1 MKYPSRTWASGQ
13 RRGGTSPVVLVL
25 LAGILLALVVLI
37 VVILTQKRSDS
48 PGTSPEPGGHAKPV
62 VTDGQTIQRRDLA
75 APPKSPKPLDD
86 PNRIKETLQAGKTY
100 GVVLKAG
107 LDSRVEDKA
116 WGVKEVVSLAY
127 AAEMQIDRIIEKNDG
142 KKIVELRHFVNAR
155 NVKVL
160 CNVERVTIDLGTPGT
175 LLLGALEY
183 LQPGTTGVVSVAKPI
198 AEGILGYGA
207 QEAAQSEATKA
218 VAHVESLSGK
228 KVRIT
233 YVDGVGVESIEPVG
247 CSLSQDE
254 SDFVFGTAILS
265 DCYIWDMKKAPKE
278 QWKVDGSQLSGLID
292 PSLRG
297 RTAGEINFIR
307 DADGQEGDRPY
318 AILRIEGGALT
329 IDSSDTS
336 TRRIGSFEPR
346 GTLRFSLSDKIVE
359 QAKLGGLFVVDEV
372 STDHILFETSFHSRP
387 KLTVEYACTV
397 H

>member
-1 MKYPSRTWASGQ
+1 MKHLRRTWASAR

-25 LAGILLALVVLI
+25 LAGIFLALVVLI
-37 VVILTQKRSDS
+37 VVIVTQKR
-48 PGTSPEPGGHAKPV
+48 PEPPPPPPPV
-62 VTDGQTIQRRDLA
+62 PEGQTIQRKDLT

-100 GVVLKAG
+100 RVVLKAG
-107 LDSRVEDKA
+107 FDARAEDKA
-116 WGVKEVVSLAY
+116 WGVKEVISLAY
-127 AAEMQIDRIIEKNDG
+127 AAEMQIDRTIEKNDG
-142 KKIVELRHFVNAR
+142 KQIVELRHFVNAR
-155 NVKVL
+155 NVKLL

-183 LQPGTTGVVSVAKPI
+183 LMPGTTEVVAGAKPI

-207 QEAAQSEATKA
+207 QEAARSAATKA
-218 VAHVESLSGK
+218 VAHVDALSGK

-265 DCYIWDMKKAPKE
+265 DCYIWDLKKAPGE
-278 QWKVDGSQLSGLID
+278 RWTVDGSQLSGLID

-297 RTAGEINFIR
+297 RAAGEIGFIR

-318 AILRIEGGALT
+318 ATLRIEGGALT
-329 IDSSDTS
+329 IDRSDAS
-336 TRRIGSFEPR
+336 TQRIGSFEPR
-346 GTLRFSLSDKIVE
+346 GTLRFSLADKIVE
-359 QAKLGGLFVVDEV
+359 QAKLDGRFVVDEV

-387 KLTVEYACTV
+387 TLTVVHACTV
-397 H
+397 R